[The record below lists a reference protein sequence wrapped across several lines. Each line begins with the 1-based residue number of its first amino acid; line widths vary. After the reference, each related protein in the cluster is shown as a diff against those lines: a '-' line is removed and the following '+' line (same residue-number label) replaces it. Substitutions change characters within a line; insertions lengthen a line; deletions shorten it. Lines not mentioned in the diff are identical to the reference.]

1 MSHERPRQASVR
13 VTYQRQAEV
22 EEQPE
27 EGTEKESEEN
37 DIIEQYPA
45 EVMAEYNEGFTYTDT
60 ASGESDTIDITLTN
74 IDLCWLDQW
83 MPQKGDKL
91 AAEIVTESWDS
102 PGEEQVFDCG
112 RFCLDDLTYTGPEL
126 TCTISGVSVPE
137 CNAFRSTGRSKTW
150 KEVTLSEV
158 AQEIAAKYYL
168 ELEYAGDTIK
178 LGTIEQDNESDSSFL
193 KKLCQDYGMAVK
205 IYSGKIIVYD
215 KGSLEDMEP
224 IATLKPEDLQNWT
237 YNTTLVGTY
246 TSATIQY
253 TSGKDDKVTKCTVG
267 DGKRIL
273 NINEKVESL
282 QEAQTKACAKI
293 NAENEKAE
301 TMSMTI
307 MADCRIA
314 AGSTICIEGLYQI
327 DGKYFVDKVTHSIGP
342 DKAYTMDIDLH
353 KCQERIK
360 DAEVLE
366 EYQGQEQTDAVEAPD
381 APDLPDIKFAAGDKV
396 IVNGP
401 AYWGSNGGKANHC
414 SNRTMYIVQY
424 KQESTYPYGVAVHR
438 DGTRYGWCA
447 EGSLQKA

>member
-22 EEQPE
+22 EEQTEEENGKQPE
-27 EGTEKESEEN
+27 ES
-37 DIIEQYPA
+37 DIIKQYPA
-45 EVMAEYNEGFTYTDT
+45 AVMAEYNEGFTYTDS
-60 ASGESDTIDITLTN
+60 ASGESDTISITLTN
-74 IDLCWLDQW
+74 IDLRWLDQW
-83 MPQKGDKL
+83 MPMKGDKL
-91 AAEIVTESWDS
+91 AAEIVTESWKRT
-102 PGEEQVFDCG
+102 GEELCFDCG
-112 RFCLDDLTYTGPEL
+112 RFCLDDLKYTGPEL

-137 CNAFRSTGRSKTW
+137 SNAFRSTGRSKTW
-150 KEVTLSEV
+150 KKATLMEV
-158 AQEIAAKYYL
+158 AEEIAGKYYL
-168 ELEYAGDTIK
+168 ELEYTGETIK

-205 IYSGKIIVYD
+205 IYSGKIIIYD
-215 KGSLEDMEP
+215 KGSFEDMEP
-224 IATLKPEDLQNWT
+224 IATLKPEELQNWT

-301 TMSMTI
+301 TMSVTI
-307 MADCRIA
+307 MADHRIA
-314 AGSTICIEGLYQI
+314 AGSTICIEGLYQA
-327 DGKYFVDKVTHSIGP
+327 DGKYFIDKVTHSIGL
-342 DKAYTMDIDLH
+342 DKVYTMELDLH

-366 EYQGQEQTDAVEAPD
+366 EYQGQEQTDAGDMSEVPD
-381 APDLPDIKFAAGDKV
+381 MPEIKFAAGDKV

-414 SNRTMYIVQY
+414 SNRTMYVTQF

-447 EGSLQKA
+447 EDSLQKA

>member
-1 MSHERPRQASVR
+1 MSREKPRQASVK
-13 VTYQRQAEV
+13 VTYQRQAEI
-22 EEQPE
+22 EEQLE
-27 EGTEKESEEN
+27 EETVTESGED

-45 EVMAEYNEGFTYTDT
+45 EVMAEYNEGFTYTDS
-60 ASGESDTIDITLTN
+60 ASGESDTISITLTN
-74 IDLCWLDQW
+74 IDLRWLDQW

-91 AAEIVTESWDS
+91 AAVIMTESWDS
-102 PGEEQVFDCG
+102 SGEEQVFDCG
-112 RFCLDDLTYTGPEL
+112 RFCLDDLKYTGPEL
-126 TCTISGVSVPE
+126 MCTISGVSVPE
-137 CNAFRSTGRSKTW
+137 SNAFRSTGRSKTW
-150 KEVTLSEV
+150 KEATLSEV
-158 AQEIAAKYYL
+158 AQEIAGKYYL
-168 ELEYAGDTIK
+168 ELEYTGDTIK

-193 KKLCQDYGMAVK
+193 NKLCQDYGMAVK
-205 IYSGKIIVYD
+205 IYSGKIIIYD
-215 KGSLEDMEP
+215 KESLEDMEP

-267 DGKRIL
+267 DGNRIL

-301 TMSMTI
+301 TMSVTI

-314 AGSTICIEGLYQI
+314 AGSTILIEGLYQI
-327 DGKYFVDKVTHSIGP
+327 DGKYFVDQVTHNIGP
-342 DKAYTMDIDLH
+342 EKAYTMELDLH
-353 KCQERIK
+353 KCQKRIK

-366 EYQGQEQTDAVEAPD
+366 EYQGQEQTESTDVSDVPGMSDA
-381 APDLPDIKFAAGDKV
+381 KFAAGDKV

-414 SNRTMYIVQY
+414 SNRTMYVTQF
-424 KQESTYPYGVAVHR
+424 KQESTYPYGVSVHR

-447 EGSLQKA
+447 EDSLQKA